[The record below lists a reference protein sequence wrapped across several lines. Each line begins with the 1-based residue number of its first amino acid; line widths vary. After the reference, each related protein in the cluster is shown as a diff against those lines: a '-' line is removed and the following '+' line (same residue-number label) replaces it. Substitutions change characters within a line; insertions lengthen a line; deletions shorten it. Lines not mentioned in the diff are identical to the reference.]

1 MRGPVNTKIRLKIMR
16 KGQDNP
22 VEVTLV
28 RDNIRVRSVRARVE
42 QDDIA
47 YIRVTTFNEQT
58 TEGLKR
64 EINSLSN
71 QLGDKLKGFIIDL
84 RNNPGGLLEEAVTVS
99 DAFLERGEIVSTRG
113 RNAEETQRRAAH
125 QGDLTKGKPVMVLI
139 NGGSASA
146 SEIVAGALQDHKRA
160 TLVGTRSFGK
170 GSVQTIIPLGSGNG
184 ALRLTTARYY
194 TPSGKSIQAKGI
206 VPDIEVLQDVP
217 DELKARTDTKGE
229 ASLRGHLKNDGDEKT
244 GSQSYVPPDA
254 KDDKALK
261 TAADL
266 LHGIKATASSSGP
279 ATSDKPAAKAAN

>member
-1 MRGPVNTKIRLKIMR
+1 M
-16 KGQDNP
+16 
-22 VEVTLV
+22 
-28 RDNIRVRSVRARVE
+28 
-42 QDDIA
+42 
-47 YIRVTTFNEQT
+47 
-58 TEGLKR
+58 
-64 EINSLSN
+64 
-71 QLGDKLKGFIIDL
+71 
-84 RNNPGGLLEEAVTVS
+84 
-99 DAFLERGEIVSTRG
+99 
-113 RNAEETQRRAAH
+113 
-125 QGDLTKGKPVMVLI
+125 LI

-170 GSVQTIIPLGSGNG
+170 GSVQTIIPLGRGNG

-261 TAADL
+261 MADDL
-266 LHGIKATASSSGP
+266 LHGIKSSSSASRAARRRRQQGGNDRDKLRRQGCELMAGP
-279 ATSDKPAAKAAN
+279 AGRLLFKGRPDRAALLLSRGCRAGSTDTGLALPRCGPAVALPCRGIVRLG

>member
-1 MRGPVNTKIRLKIMR
+1 M
-16 KGQDNP
+16 
-22 VEVTLV
+22 
-28 RDNIRVRSVRARVE
+28 
-42 QDDIA
+42 
-47 YIRVTTFNEQT
+47 
-58 TEGLKR
+58 
-64 EINSLSN
+64 
-71 QLGDKLKGFIIDL
+71 
-84 RNNPGGLLEEAVTVS
+84 TVS
-99 DAFLERGEIVSTRG
+99 DTFLERGEIVSTRG

-125 QGDLTKGKPVMVLI
+125 PGDLTKGKPVIVLI

-184 ALRLTTARYY
+184 ALRLTTARYF

-217 DELKARTDTKGE
+217 DELKSRTDTKGE
-229 ASLRGHLKNDGDEKT
+229 ASLRGHLKSEGDEKT

-261 TAADL
+261 MAATCC
-266 LHGIKATASSSGP
+266 TASRSMPTAP
-279 ATSDKPAAKAAN
+279 ATGDKAAIDKPANKAATDRACVTNRFRERAAFGPPFLLAGRCRLPTDPTGFCRPAAAQRCRGLGSPWYRRLG